1 MYNKL
6 DNIILKN
13 SIIKQF
19 EKDEIIFDENDK
31 CDSLVIIIDGK
42 VKIASYTYQGN
53 EIIFNVL
60 TNNQMFGQSLLFSSS
75 PFYKGKIFAVKKSK
89 LAFINKNKLL
99 SILLDNNLYE
109 YFINIV
115 SDEVLSSKQ
124 RIRILSFN
132 NVSDRLLYLLHS
144 NKIIYFNSISELA
157 KTLCVTRENLSKTIS
172 KLITKQI
179 IIKEGKFIKLAK

>member
-1 MYNKL
+1 MYNL
-6 DNIILKN
+6 FINTILEN
-13 SIIKQF
+13 SIIKQY
-19 EKDEIIFDENDK
+19 EKDEIIFEENDK
-31 CDSLVIIIDGK
+31 CDSLVVIIDGK

-53 EIIFNVL
+53 EIIFNIL

-89 LAFINKNKLL
+89 LAFISKNKLL
-99 SILLDNNLYE
+99 SVLLNNNLYE

-124 RIRILSFN
+124 RIRTLSFN

-144 NKIIYFNSISELA
+144 NGQIKYNSITELA
-157 KTLCVTRENLSKTIS
+157 KTLSVSRENLSKTIS
-172 KLITKQI
+172 KLIKEQI
-179 IIKEGKFIKLAK
+179 VVKEGKYIKLIN